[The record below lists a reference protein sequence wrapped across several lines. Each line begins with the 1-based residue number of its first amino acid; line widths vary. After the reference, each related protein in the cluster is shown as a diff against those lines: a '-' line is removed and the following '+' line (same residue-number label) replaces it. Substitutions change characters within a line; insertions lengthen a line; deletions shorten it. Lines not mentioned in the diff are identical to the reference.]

1 MSVADS
7 LPLSGF
13 PLPTLVM
20 RRFSVDEYH
29 QMIRTGILS
38 EDEPVELIEGWI
50 VIKMPRTPKHD
61 LALEKSDVAIRGCL
75 PAGWRIRIQCAVT
88 TDDSEPEPD
97 ISLVRGPLPSG
108 TASHPQAGEIALLV
122 EVAES
127 SLDHDRTV
135 KGRTFARAAIP
146 VYWIINL
153 RDRQVE
159 VYTDPSGPDLQPAY
173 RTRRDYGESDAVPLV
188 LDGHEIARIPV
199 RDLLA

>member
-1 MSVADS
+1 MSVAVS
-7 LPLSGF
+7 LPPSGS
-13 PLPTLVM
+13 PLPTLLL

-29 QMIRTGILS
+29 QMIHTGILS
-38 EDEPVELIEGWI
+38 EDEPVELLEGWI
-50 VIKMPRTPKHD
+50 VIKMPRHPEHD
-61 LALEKSDVAIRGCL
+61 LALEKSDAAIRDRL

-97 ISLVRGPLPSG
+97 IALVRGPLPSRA
-108 TASHPQAGEIALLV
+108 ASHPRPGEIALLV
-122 EVAES
+122 EVADS

-159 VYTDPSGPDLQPAY
+159 VYTDPTGPDPQPAY
-173 RTRRDYGESDAVPLV
+173 RTLRDYGETDAVPLV
-188 LDGHEIARIPV
+188 LDGHEIGRVLV
-199 RDLLA
+199 RDLLP